1 MELLAFSLWQVELP
15 REDEEAE
22 AMETDNPAADTA
34 SAVAALNFDSLS
46 RQEKAR
52 MDKEAREQLDTE
64 FAARI
69 EEQQAALAKVLPN
82 LKAVEQYEEAKVC
95 HLSSFLVYLYLC
107 RPAIY
112 KTCKSGMWVQS
123 SVCIQVWD

>member
-1 MELLAFSLWQVELP
+1 MESSLLFLWQVELP

-52 MDKEAREQLDTE
+52 TDKEAREQLDTE
-64 FAARI
+64 FAAGI

-82 LKAVEQYEEAKVC
+82 LKAVEQYEEAKVS
-95 HLSSFLVYLYLC
+95 HLSCFWVYLYLC
-107 RPAIY
+107 RPAL
-112 KTCKSGMWVQS
+112 
-123 SVCIQVWD
+123 